1 MLSTLIVF
9 PIRLFRFL
17 FFIYVVLFVLSIPS
31 DAQIPAIVDNVN
43 NNDKYLY
50 GKANIT
56 DGDSLKIFN
65 RKVRLFGIDA
75 PEIKQKCTNYMG
87 TLYNCVKVAKNALI
101 NKIAAEKVY
110 CHYKDLD
117 RYRRALSICWVKNIN
132 LNLWLV
138 HNGYAVAYRRYSN
151 KFIKA
156 EMRARN
162 KKIGIWAGSFE
173 IPEVWRRKKR

>member
-1 MLSTLIVF
+1 MLSILIVF

-17 FFIYVVLFVLSIPS
+17 FFIYAFLFILSIPS

-43 NNDKYLY
+43 NFDKYFY
-50 GKANIT
+50 GKATIT

-75 PEIKQKCTNYMG
+75 PEMKQKCTNDISA
-87 TLYNCVKVAKNALI
+87 LYNCGKVAKNALI
-101 NKIAAEKVY
+101 NKISTEKVY

-132 LNLWLV
+132 LNDWLV
-138 HNGYAVAYRRYSN
+138 YNGYAVAYTRYSN
-151 KFIKA
+151 KFIKS
-156 EMRARN
+156 EMRARRE
-162 KKIGIWAGSFE
+162 KMGIWAGSFE
-173 IPEVWRRKKR
+173 MPEVWRRKKR